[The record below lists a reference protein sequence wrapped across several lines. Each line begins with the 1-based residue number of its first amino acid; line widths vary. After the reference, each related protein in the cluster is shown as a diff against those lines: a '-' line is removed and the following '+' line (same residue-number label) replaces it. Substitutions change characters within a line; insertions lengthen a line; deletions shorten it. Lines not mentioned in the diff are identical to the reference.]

1 MLILGINP
9 LDVAAAI
16 RRRRQAACVA
26 VLFLISGATGL
37 VYQVIWTRKLVLLFG
52 TTAHAVSAVL
62 AVYFVGL
69 ALGSLWGGRLADRTR
84 VPLLWYG
91 LFEMAIGAWAA
102 GFLAFSEWSES
113 IIASLL
119 QSVAMAP
126 HAGIALRAG
135 LALAFLAIPT
145 TLMGAT
151 LPLLARYAAGDE
163 PTRGMRI
170 GALYS
175 INTLGA
181 VAGCAAAGFWLL
193 PRFGYS
199 GATWIAAGG
208 NGLVGLGAFWL
219 GWGMLLPGYSDGTPE
234 TPPAENRISRYILA
248 AFALSGGCAL
258 ALEVIWTRLLT
269 VVFLGTTYAFTTM
282 LVSLLCGLA
291 VGSAAGAG
299 LSARIRN
306 PLLAF
311 GVAEG
316 LAGISCVAFL
326 PLFAAL
332 PERLQT
338 MQMDTGFQWE
348 GIIRVKFML
357 SFLVLFG
364 PTCLFGATFPLAVQ
378 AYRRAGVGGDVGRLY
393 SANTL
398 GGVAGSLAGGF
409 LFIPI
414 LGAHQSIVCIAC
426 LLLIIGLFLVF
437 SAGTISLFRKSALAC
452 FMSVLMAA
460 AVLRT
465 PGNVAYALNAGYL
478 PKSDRLLHMREG
490 VEGVVAVSEPPEN
503 TSESNRILWI
513 NGVQATAS
521 IEKGVKMNRFQGVLP
536 LLFDRDPRLALFMCF
551 GSGITCGT
559 LALHDFDRIDA
570 VEISKDVLGAAP
582 LFAKD
587 NCRVLS
593 NPRVRFIVDDGRN
606 FLLTTRERYDVITF
620 EPMPLALAGVSA
632 FYTREYYRLCLGR
645 LAPGGL
651 VSQWVPLHSLD
662 PDIVRSLTATFAGV
676 FPECCAWFINA
687 DLFLIGSDRPLHIS
701 PDQAVKRLKAPVI
714 AQALSEVGLDD
725 PVEVMSCFFMSK
737 EKIQAYVRGG
747 AIMTD
752 DRPWAEF
759 EAPKRI
765 FARTVDKTLEQ
776 LEPYFE
782 SPIIMFT
789 ANRSPNEN
797 RQQFSEAIARRH
809 AAKKEVL
816 KGLKHYYGGTFGSRP
831 ETYFKQALAYDP
843 DDRTA
848 QYYLKEI
855 TFARISTFR
864 SWNELD
870 KAVESVQDALRAAP
884 HLQELQLALADL
896 YHDMNR
902 TDEARA
908 AYQAYLA
915 AGGKVPRALERG
927 R

>member
-1 MLILGINP
+1 MLIFGMNP
-9 LDVAAAI
+9 LVVAAAI

-37 VYQVIWTRKLVLLFG
+37 VYQVIWTRRLILLFG

-84 VPLLWYG
+84 IPLLWYG
-91 LFEMAIGAWAA
+91 FFEMTIGAWAA
-102 GFLAFSEWSES
+102 GFLAFSNWSES
-113 IIASLL
+113 VVAPLL
-119 QSVAMAP
+119 RHVAAAP

-135 LALAFLAIPT
+135 LALAFLAVPA

-151 LPLLARYAAGDE
+151 LPLLARFAAGDE
-163 PTRGMRI
+163 RTRGMRI

-175 INTLGA
+175 INTFGA

-208 NGLVGLGAFWL
+208 NGLVGIAACWL
-219 GWGMLLPGYSDGTPE
+219 GWGTLLPGNFAGTPG
-234 TPPAENRISRYILA
+234 TPVTGNRRARYILV
-248 AFALSGGCAL
+248 AFALSGACAL

-282 LVSLLCGLA
+282 LVSFLCGLA
-291 VGSAAGAG
+291 AGSAAGAG
-299 LSARIRN
+299 LSGRIRN

-311 GVAEG
+311 GMVEG
-316 LAGISCVAFL
+316 LAGIACVALL

-332 PERLQT
+332 PERLHA
-338 MQMDTGFQWE
+338 MQLDAGLQWE
-348 GIIRVKFML
+348 GIVRAKFIL

-364 PTCLFGATFPLAVQ
+364 PTCLFGATFPFAVQ

-409 LFIPI
+409 LLIPQ
-414 LGAHQSIVCIAC
+414 LGAHRGLVAIAC
-426 LLLIIGLFLVF
+426 LLAGIGLFLVMT
-437 SAGTISLFRKSALAC
+437 AQNVSLTRKSVLAG
-452 FMSVLMAA
+452 LMAA
-460 AVLRT
+460 LMAMAMLRA
-465 PGNVAYALNAGYL
+465 PDNVAYALNAGYL
-478 PKSDRLLHMREG
+478 PKGDRLLHMREG
-490 VEGVVAVSEPPEN
+490 VEGVVAVSEPLDN
-503 TSESNRILWI
+503 ASESNRVLWI

-536 LLFDRDPRLALFMCF
+536 LLFNRDPRLALFMCF

-570 VEISKDVLGAAP
+570 VEISKDVLDAAP

-606 FLLTTRERYDVITF
+606 FLLTARNRYDVITF

-632 FYTREYYRLCLGR
+632 FYTREYYRLCLDR

-662 PDIVRSLTATFAGV
+662 PDIVRSLIATFAAV

-687 DLFLIGSDRPLHIS
+687 DLFLVGSDRPLQIDPARAAGRLS
-701 PDQAVKRLKAPVI
+701 TPDIAKAL
-714 AQALSEVGLDD
+714 AEVGLDD

-747 AIMTD
+747 TIMTD

-759 EAPKRI
+759 EAPKRV

-782 SPIIMFT
+782 SPAILL
-789 ANRSPNEN
+789 AADGLPNE
-797 RQQFSEAIARRH
+797 RLQQFDVALGRRH
-809 AAKKEVL
+809 AAKAEVL
-816 KGLKHYYGGTFGSRP
+816 KGLKQYYGGTFGSRP
-831 ETYFKQALAYDP
+831 ETHFKQALAIDP

-848 QYYLKEI
+848 RYYLKEV

-864 SWNELD
+864 AWKELD
-870 KAVESVQDALRAAP
+870 KAVESVQDALLYAP
-884 HLQELQLALADL
+884 YLPELQLALADL

-902 TDEARA
+902 AEEARA
-908 AYQAYLA
+908 AYQDYLA
-915 AGGKVPRALERG
+915 AGGKDPRAVERAK
-927 R
+927 